1 LKDLARW
8 LIGRGT
14 PYLVLALPLAL
25 TAFATAYV
33 VFLTGALGG
42 HALFVLLVGLA
53 VSTALFM
60 IARAG
65 RSARVAAVAQLDEA
79 QEALAR
85 HNQRLRILHAIDRAI
100 VAGDSPDAI
109 AGATIQPLRELI
121 DVPRAIVNMFDLAK
135 GEVEW
140 LAAAGRRRTHIGPG
154 VRYSIRLMGD
164 VEALAKGEPQII
176 DTHSLPAG
184 PDKEAL
190 LASGV
195 ERYMAVPM
203 IAGGELI
210 GAISF
215 GGPPGPFPRDRVGI
229 AMEVATQLAI
239 VIMQA
244 RLRERVARQAQEL
257 ELRVRAR
264 TKDLE
269 AAIRELESFSYS
281 VSHDLR
287 APLRSIDGFSQILLE
302 EYHEKLDDDGKK
314 HLARI
319 RASAQRMGELID
331 DLLELARVSRAELRR
346 EPVSLSDIAHELVSE
361 LRNGERGRAVRCE
374 IQDGL
379 VAKADPRLMRV
390 VLANLLGNA
399 WKFTSKVPQASIAF
413 GAEPRSGNSAYF
425 VRDNGAGFDAAYID
439 KLFQPFQRLHGES
452 EFPGTGIGLAT
463 VQRIVHRHGGRAWAE
478 GSVNGGAT
486 FFFTLPSAKA
496 QDGRGASALV
506 DSGTPPA

>member
-1 LKDLARW
+1 MKDLARW

-14 PYLVLALPLAL
+14 PYVVLALPLAL

-33 VFLTGALGG
+33 AFLTGGLGW
-42 HALFVLLVGLA
+42 HVLLVLLVGLA
-53 VSTALFM
+53 VSAALFA

-65 RSARVAAVAQLDEA
+65 RSARVAAAVQLDEA

-100 VAGDSPDAI
+100 VAGDPPDAI
-109 AGATIQPLRELI
+109 AGATIQPLRELLG
-121 DVPRAIVNMFDLAK
+121 VPRAIVNMFDLAK

-140 LAAAGRRRTHIGPG
+140 LAAAGRRRTYIGPG

-164 VEALAKGEPQII
+164 IEALKKGEPQII

-184 PDKEAL
+184 PDKDAL

-215 GGPPGPFPRDRVGI
+215 GGPPGPFPRERVGI

-257 ELRVRAR
+257 ELRVRER
-264 TKDLE
+264 TRELQT
-269 AAIRELESFSYS
+269 AIRELESFSYS

-287 APLRSIDGFSQILLE
+287 APLRAIDGFSQILLE
-302 EYHEKLDDDGKK
+302 EYHDKLDDEGKK
-314 HLARI
+314 HLAQI
-319 RASAQRMGELID
+319 RTSTQRMAALID

-346 EPVSLSDIAHELVSE
+346 KPVSLSGVARELVSE
-361 LRNGERGRAVRCE
+361 LRNGEQGRAVRWE

-379 VAKADPRLMRV
+379 VAEADPRLMRV
-390 VLANLLGNA
+390 ALANLLGNA
-399 WKFTSKVPQASIAF
+399 WKFTSKSPQAIITF
-413 GAEPRSGNSAYF
+413 GGEPHDGGTAYF
-425 VRDNGAGFDAAYID
+425 IRDNGAGFDMAYAG
-439 KLFQPFQRLHGES
+439 KLFQPFQRLHHES

-463 VQRIVHRHGGRAWAE
+463 VHRIVTRHGGRVWAE

-486 FFFTLPSAKA
+486 VFFTLSSAGA
-496 QDGRGASALV
+496 QG
-506 DSGTPPA
+506 

>member
-1 LKDLARW
+1 MKDLARW

-14 PYLVLALPLAL
+14 PYVVLGLSLALAL
-25 TAFATAYV
+25 FAAAYV
-33 VFLTGALGG
+33 SHLTGGPGL
-42 HALFVLLVGLA
+42 HALAVLLVGLA
-53 VSTALFM
+53 VTAALFM

-65 RSARVAAVAQLDEA
+65 RSARVAAVAQLDQA
-79 QEALAR
+79 QQALER

-100 VAGDSPDAI
+100 VAGESPDAI
-109 AGATIQPLRELI
+109 AGATIQPLRELLG
-121 DVPRAIVNMFDLAK
+121 VPRAIVNMFDLAK

-140 LAAAGRRRTHIGPG
+140 LAAAGRRRTHTGPG

-164 VEALAKGEPQII
+164 LEALAKGEPQTI
-176 DTHSLPAG
+176 DTHALPAG
-184 PDKEAL
+184 RDKDAL

-215 GGPPGPFPRDRVGI
+215 GGPPGPFPREKVGI

-244 RLRERVARQAQEL
+244 RLRERVTRQAEEL
-257 ELRVRAR
+257 ELRVRER
-264 TKDLE
+264 TCELE
-269 AAIRELESFSYS
+269 TAIKELESFSYS

-287 APLRSIDGFSQILLE
+287 APLRGIDGFSQILLE
-302 EYHEKLDDDGKK
+302 DYHDKFDEEGKK

-319 RASAQRMGELID
+319 RASTLRMGALID

-346 EPVSLSDIAHELVSE
+346 APVKLSEIARELVAE
-361 LRNGERGRAVRCE
+361 LRNGEQGRDVRCE

-379 VAKADPRLMRV
+379 TAEADPRLVRV

-399 WKFTSKVPQASIAF
+399 WKFTSKTPLPLIAF
-413 GAEPRSGNSAYF
+413 GAEPRDAGTAYF
-425 VRDNGAGFDAAYID
+425 VRDNGAGFDMTYAG
-439 KLFQPFQRLHGES
+439 KLFQPFQRLHLES

-463 VQRIVHRHGGRAWAE
+463 VHRIVTRHGGRVWAE
-478 GSVNGGAT
+478 GSVSGGAT
-486 FFFTLPSAKA
+486 FFFTLSSAGA
-496 QDGRGASALV
+496 QGG
-506 DSGTPPA
+506 